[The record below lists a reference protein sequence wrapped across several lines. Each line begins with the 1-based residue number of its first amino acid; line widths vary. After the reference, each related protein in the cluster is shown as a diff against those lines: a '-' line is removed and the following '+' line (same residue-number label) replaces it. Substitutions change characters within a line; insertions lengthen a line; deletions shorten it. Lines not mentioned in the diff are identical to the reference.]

1 MISQFKEDCTKLDD
15 ISVAIIMR
23 LFLSK
28 TNLVF
33 ESNPV
38 FMDIL
43 DGFSH
48 SLLTYLPFDF

>member
-23 LFLSK
+23 LFLSQ

-43 DGFSH
+43 DGFSN
-48 SLLTYLPFDF
+48 SLITYLPFDF